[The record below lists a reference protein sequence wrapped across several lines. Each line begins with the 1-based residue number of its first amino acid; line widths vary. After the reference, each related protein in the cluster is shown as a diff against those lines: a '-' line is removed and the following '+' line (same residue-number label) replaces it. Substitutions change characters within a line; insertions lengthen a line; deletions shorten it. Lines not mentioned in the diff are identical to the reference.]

1 MNILSRSMFANGGPA
16 QQEPSIPELIGY
28 YVSQGYNALEIKEM
42 LPDLAMGDIE
52 AAVSQLGGSINSAVA
67 SPGAN
72 EFEGNFNVL
81 PQIPETTV
89 TANKD
94 GMTTMNPS
102 FPERATPPELPSLDD
117 ISIDPPELQ
126 QVLAATAQ
134 FGKDSQFIMLTS
146 PNYSF
151 NLSEEEAR
159 QILNMPSTD
168 INMIDPEMPSDLP
181 VVEEEDNLPEI
192 TEIGTSSDLSNLQI
206 RDKTNNSVYNLPKDF
221 QQQVEGG
228 MLGGITLYSIIN
240 NRDFEFSPDVAA
252 ILENFANMDEP
263 FRISEKLGGSFE
275 ERRGTFASPG
285 DFGYGAQEVGRQF
298 GNIASPIA
306 EGIAGFVGELGG
318 GARGRQAAQDFIPDV
333 DISKRDIGLAR
344 LLQIPGVQYQAPEV
358 YDASK
363 DLSEI
368 AKDNVKVDTKE
379 ETPTTNDDAIGTP
392 IESDAV
398 AAETATED
406 KNITGASTDPEGTG
420 DKPGEDSGEDKLPDI
435 NTLDDSN
442 DAAAEISNSIFN
454 NKDTQRL
461 MRNIGK
467 GLTQYGNFAEGIGKG
482 SAAAAEERV
491 LEEQLEAQRK
501 SEEAIAGVEPLLK
514 PTDIKGLDLMAKE
527 LNTNIGFFEG
537 GEASID
543 IMNETI
549 NLFEDSVRDGVPI
562 TGLPGRF
569 ERFKDEASAFA
580 GYYKEPSAATKILNM
595 IEQVKQRS
603 IRAILQESGRTISD
617 TDRDIVNRVFGD
629 LDLTSPP
636 GEILKKLKNAR
647 QSLVT
652 SNIDKR
658 DTISTTYK
666 LMQNP
671 AYGNVG
677 TDAIS
682 SYKDLL
688 EKIINTKD
696 YSFNSPIIFG
706 NTDLG
711 RSSDSIFIDAT

>member
-1 MNILSRSMFANGGPA
+1 MNVLNRKMFANGGAA
-16 QQEPSIPELIGY
+16 QAEPSIPELIGY

-42 LPDLAMGDIE
+42 LPNLDMSDIE
-52 AAVSQLGGSINSAVA
+52 AAVSQLGGSINPAVA

-89 TANKD
+89 TANQD

-102 FPERATPPELPSLDD
+102 FPEGATPPELPNLDD
-117 ISIDPPELQ
+117 ISIVPPELQ
-126 QVLAATAQ
+126 EVLAATAQ
-134 FGKDSQFIMLTS
+134 FGKDQQLIILTS

-159 QILNMPSTD
+159 QILNMPNTNID
-168 INMIDPEMPSDLP
+168 MIAPEMPSDLP
-181 VVEEEDNLPEI
+181 MVEEDNLPEI
-192 TEIGTSSDLSNLQI
+192 TDIGTSSDLSNLQI
-206 RDKTNNSVYNLPKDF
+206 RDKTNNSIYNLPKDF

-228 MLGGITLYSIIN
+228 MLGGMTLYSIIN

-263 FRISEKLGGSFE
+263 FRVSQRLGGSFE

-298 GNIASPIA
+298 GNIASLGA
-306 EGIAGFVGELGG
+306 EGIAGFFGELGG
-318 GARGRQAAQDFIPDV
+318 GAAGRQAFKDFIPDI
-333 DISKRDIGLAR
+333 DISKGDIGLAR

-363 DLSEI
+363 DLSKI
-368 AKDNVKVDTKE
+368 AEDNVKVDTKE
-379 ETPTTNDDAIGTP
+379 ETPTTNDDATGTP

-398 AAETATED
+398 AGETATED
-406 KNITGASTDPEGTG
+406 KNITGASTNPEGTG

-491 LEEQLEAQRK
+491 LEEQLAAQRK
-501 SEEAIAGVEPLLK
+501 SEEAIAGVKPLLK
-514 PTDIKGLDLMAKE
+514 PTDIKGLNLMAKE

-549 NLFEDSVRDGVPI
+549 DLFEEAVRDGVPI

-569 ERFKDEASAFA
+569 ERFKDEAAAFA
-580 GYYKEPSAATKILNM
+580 GYDKEASAATKIQNM

-629 LDLTSPP
+629 LDLTTPP
-636 GEILKKLKNAR
+636 GEILIKLKNAR
-647 QSLVT
+647 KSLVT

-696 YSFNSPIIFG
+696 YSFDSPIILG

-711 RSSDSIFIDAT
+711 RSSAGIFIDAT

>member
-1 MNILSRSMFANGGPA
+1 MNVLNRKMFANGGAA
-16 QQEPSIPELIGY
+16 QAEPSIPELIGY

-72 EFEGNFNVL
+72 EFEGNFNVF

-89 TANKD
+89 TANQD

-102 FPERATPPELPSLDD
+102 FPEGATPPELPNLDD
-117 ISIDPPELQ
+117 ISIVPPELQ
-126 QVLAATAQ
+126 EFLAATAQ
-134 FGKDSQFIMLTS
+134 FGKDQQLIMLTS

-159 QILNMPSTD
+159 QILNMPSID
-168 INMIDPEMPSDLP
+168 IDMIPPQMPSDLP
-181 VVEEEDNLPEI
+181 VVEEDNLPEI
-192 TEIGTSSDLSNLQI
+192 TDIGTSSDLSNLQI
-206 RDKTNNSVYNLPKDF
+206 RDKTTNSIYNLPRDF

-228 MLGGITLYSIIN
+228 MLGGMTLYSIIN
-240 NRDFEFSPDVAA
+240 NRNFEFSPDVAA
-252 ILENFANMDEP
+252 ILENFADMDEP
-263 FRISEKLGGSFE
+263 FRISQRLGGSFE

-306 EGIAGFVGELGG
+306 EGIAGFFGELGG
-318 GARGRQAAQDFIPDV
+318 GAAGRQAVKDFIPDV
-333 DISKRDIGLAR
+333 DISKEDIGLAR

-363 DLSEI
+363 DLSKI
-368 AKDNVKVDTKE
+368 AEDNVTVETKE

-392 IESDAV
+392 IESDAI
-398 AAETATED
+398 AGETAADDET
-406 KNITGASTDPEGTG
+406 ITGTSTNPEGTG
-420 DKPGEDSGEDKLPDI
+420 DEPGKGSGEDKLPNI
-435 NTLDDSN
+435 NILDDSN

-491 LEEQLEAQRK
+491 LEEQLAAQRK
-501 SEEAIAGVEPLLK
+501 SEEAIAGVKPLLK
-514 PTDIKGLDLMAKE
+514 PSDIKGLDLMAKE
-527 LNTNIGFFEG
+527 LNTNVGFFEG
-537 GEASID
+537 GEASIA
-543 IMNETI
+543 IMNDTI
-549 NLFEDSVRDGVPI
+549 SLFEEAVQKGVPI

-569 ERFKDEASAFA
+569 ERFKDEAAAFA
-580 GYYKEPSAATKILNM
+580 GYDKEASAATKIQNM

-696 YSFNSPIIFG
+696 YSFSSPIILG

-711 RSSDSIFIDAT
+711 RSSAGIFIDAT

>member
-1 MNILSRSMFANGGPA
+1 
-16 QQEPSIPELIGY
+16 
-28 YVSQGYNALEIKEM
+28 
-42 LPDLAMGDIE
+42 
-52 AAVSQLGGSINSAVA
+52 
-67 SPGAN
+67 
-72 EFEGNFNVL
+72 
-81 PQIPETTV
+81 
-89 TANKD
+89 
-94 GMTTMNPS
+94 
-102 FPERATPPELPSLDD
+102 
-117 ISIDPPELQ
+117 
-126 QVLAATAQ
+126 
-134 FGKDSQFIMLTS
+134 
-146 PNYSF
+146 
-151 NLSEEEAR
+151 
-159 QILNMPSTD
+159 
-168 INMIDPEMPSDLP
+168 MIDPEMPSDLP
-181 VVEEEDNLPEI
+181 MVEEDNLPEI
-192 TEIGTSSDLSNLQI
+192 TDIGTSSDLSNLQI
-206 RDKTNNSVYNLPKDF
+206 RDKTNNSVYNLPRDF

-263 FRISEKLGGSFE
+263 FRMSEKLGGSFE
-275 ERRGTFASPG
+275 ERRGTFTEPG
-285 DFGYGAQEVGRQF
+285 DYGYGIQEIGRNVS
-298 GNIASPIA
+298 NIASPLA
-306 EGIAGFVGELGG
+306 EGIAGFVGELRG
-318 GARGRQAAQDFIPDV
+318 GARGRQAAQDRIPDF
-333 DISKRDIGLAR
+333 DISKGDIGLTR
-344 LLQIPGVQYQAPEV
+344 LLQIPGVQFQAPEV

-420 DKPGEDSGEDKLPDI
+420 DKPGEDSEKDKLPDI

-491 LEEQLEAQRK
+491 LEEQLAAQRK
-501 SEEAIAGVEPLLK
+501 SEEAIAGVKPLLK

-549 NLFEDSVRDGVPI
+549 DLFEDSVQKGIPI

-569 ERFKDEASAFA
+569 ERFKDEAAAFA

-696 YSFNSPIIFG
+696 YSFDSPIIFG

-711 RSSDSIFIDAT
+711 RSSDSIFIDDSK

>member
-1 MNILSRSMFANGGPA
+1 MNVLNRKMFANGGAA
-16 QQEPSIPELIGY
+16 QAEPSIPELIGY

-42 LPDLAMGDIE
+42 LPNLDMSDIE
-52 AAVSQLGGSINSAVA
+52 AAVSQLGGSINPAVA

-89 TANKD
+89 TANQD

-102 FPERATPPELPSLDD
+102 FPEGATPPELPNLDD
-117 ISIDPPELQ
+117 ISIVPPELQ
-126 QVLAATAQ
+126 EVLAATAQ
-134 FGKDSQFIMLTS
+134 FGKDQQLIILTS

-159 QILNMPSTD
+159 QILNMPNTNID
-168 INMIDPEMPSDLP
+168 MIAPEMPSDLP
-181 VVEEEDNLPEI
+181 MVEEDNLPEI
-192 TEIGTSSDLSNLQI
+192 TDIGTSSDLSNLQI
-206 RDKTNNSVYNLPKDF
+206 RDKTNNSIYNLPKDF

-228 MLGGITLYSIIN
+228 MLGGMTLYSIIN

-263 FRISEKLGGSFE
+263 FRVSQRLGGSFE

-298 GNIASPIA
+298 GNIASLGA
-306 EGIAGFVGELGG
+306 EGIAGFFGELGG
-318 GARGRQAAQDFIPDV
+318 GAAGRQAFKDFIPDI
-333 DISKRDIGLAR
+333 DISKGDIGLAR

-363 DLSEI
+363 DLSKI
-368 AKDNVKVDTKE
+368 AEDNVKVDTKE
-379 ETPTTNDDAIGTP
+379 ETPTTNDDATGTP

-398 AAETATED
+398 AGETATED
-406 KNITGASTDPEGTG
+406 KNITGASTNPEGTG

-491 LEEQLEAQRK
+491 LEEQLAAQRK
-501 SEEAIAGVEPLLK
+501 SEEAIAGVKPLLK
-514 PTDIKGLDLMAKE
+514 PTDIKGLNLMAKE

-549 NLFEDSVRDGVPI
+549 DLFEEAVRDGVPI

-569 ERFKDEASAFA
+569 ERFKDEAAAFA
-580 GYYKEPSAATKILNM
+580 GYYKKPSAATKILNM

-629 LDLTSPP
+629 LDLTTPP
-636 GEILKKLKNAR
+636 GEILIKLKNAR
-647 QSLVT
+647 KSLVT

-696 YSFNSPIIFG
+696 YSFDSPIILG

-711 RSSDSIFIDAT
+711 RSSAGIFIDAT